1 MRFPAVIRWCLP
13 VARPRGEQ
21 GNLRQPRSIVIW
33 HDVQLKDAL
42 LALMLSLPAPYGQ
55 KEDTQERKARLATVA
70 QAIDDASRKAT
81 CADQEADESCERVWR
96 GSRLDLAMLLLT
108 QAYWES
114 RLAKNVH
121 EGKCK
126 AYECDPYQSRHG
138 VLLHRART
146 LWQLQRSDPIA
157 EDWDRMVGADA
168 EATATAAWAA
178 TKLFSRAYQRCGS
191 IPGAISLLAGGS
203 RCSWSQTAQ
212 RMRLFE
218 SLARRARAMLA
229 QQ

>member
-1 MRFPAVIRWCLP
+1 M
-13 VARPRGEQ
+13 ARPCGRA
-21 GNLRQPRSIVIW
+21 GNLRQRQSIVIW
-33 HDVQLKDAL
+33 HGVQLKDAL
-42 LALMLSLPAPYGQ
+42 LALMLTLPAPYGQ
-55 KEDTQERKARLATVA
+55 KEDTQEREARLATVA
-70 QAIDDASRKAT
+70 QAIDRASRRAT
-81 CADQEADESCERVWR
+81 CADQQADGSCERVWR
-96 GSRLDLAMLLLT
+96 GSRFDLAILLLT

-168 EATATAAWAA
+168 EATTTAAWAA
-178 TKLFSRAYQRCGS
+178 TKLFGRAHQRCGS
-191 IPGAISLLAGGS
+191 IEGAISLLASGS
-203 RCSWSQTAQ
+203 RCSWSQAAH
-212 RMRLFE
+212 RMRLFR
-218 SLARRARAMLA
+218 SLAHRARAMLA
-229 QQ
+229 QE